1 MFDLSIFRR
10 TLGSPLLLLSLL
22 VAPLTALGAEGGTLH
37 GTVTDPLGAVIVSA
51 TVELLDGASVAQ
63 ETKTDAAGDY
73 SFQVHKSARYQVRG
87 IAPTFQATTSEAV
100 FVAAS
105 AKAQVDITLAIKTLT
120 EQVTVTA
127 TGTPTPTAQVGA
139 AVSVLTADQYRYS
152 TEVQDPLRLVPG
164 AQITQTGQTGGTT
177 GLSIRG
183 GNVNANKVVIDG
195 VPADDIGGAVEFA
208 NIDTVGIAKVEVLR
222 EPNSA
227 LYGSDALA
235 GVVSL
240 TTARGNTLLPL
251 LTYSGDGGNFNSF
264 RQVGTLSGA
273 YRHFDYYSALAV
285 TQTQNS
291 LPNNDFHN
299 TTYAGNFGW
308 TPNTATDLRFT
319 VRHLTVSADQ
329 PNAILLYGIPDDENV
344 KEHDDYY
351 SAAWNNQTTE
361 KWHNQIRYGGLR
373 LNYNYT
379 VFAATGIYDPADD
392 VYLGTTI
399 NIKGSNGYSVSRQAI
414 V

>member
-1 MFDLSIFRR
+1 MFDFLIFRKWFAM
-10 TLGSPLLLLSLL
+10 LPLLL
-22 VAPLTALGAEGGTLH
+22 APLIALGAEGGSVH
-37 GTVTDPLGAVIVSA
+37 GTVTDPLGAVVVSA
-51 TVELLDGASVAQ
+51 TVELLDGTTVVQSTV
-63 ETKTDAAGDY
+63 TDANGNYTFHLAKTA
-73 SFQVHKSARYQVRG
+73 HYQVRAV
-87 IAPTFQATTSEAV
+87 APTFQPTTSNPV
-100 FVAAS
+100 FVS
-105 AKAQVDITLAIKTLT
+105 ATAQAQVDITLSTQTLT
-120 EQVTVTA
+120 QQVTVTA
-127 TGTPTPTAQVGA
+127 TGTPTPEAQVGA
-139 AVSVLTADQYRYS
+139 PVSVLNADQYRYAP
-152 TEVQDPLRLVPG
+152 EIQDPLRLIPG
-164 AQITQTGQTGGTT
+164 AQLTQTGQVGGTT

-183 GNVNANKVVIDG
+183 GNTNANKVLIDG

-208 NIDTVGIAKVEVLR
+208 NIDAVGIDKIEVLR

-240 TTARGNTLLPL
+240 TTARGSTLLPL
-251 LTYSGDGGNFNSF
+251 LTYSGDGGNFSSF

-273 YRHFDYYSALAV
+273 YRHFDYYSAFAA

-308 TPNTATDLRFT
+308 TPNTANDLRFT

-351 SAAWNNQTTE
+351 FFSKNKQTTE

-373 LNYNYT
+373 LNYDYT
-379 VFAATGIYDPADD
+379 DFAATGIYDPAED
-392 VYLGTTI
+392 VYLGAPV
-399 NIKGSNGYSVSRQAI
+399 NIKGANGYSVSGQAI
-414 V
+414 FQY